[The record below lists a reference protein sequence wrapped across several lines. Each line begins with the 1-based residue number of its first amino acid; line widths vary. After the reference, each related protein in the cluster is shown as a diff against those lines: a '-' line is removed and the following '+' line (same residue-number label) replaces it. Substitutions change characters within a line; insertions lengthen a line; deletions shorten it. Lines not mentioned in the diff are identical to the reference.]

1 MKLINKLPD
10 FYEECPKT
18 NTIQDALGS
27 EANNLYSKVE
37 GAINQLYINSST
49 WALSEWEKF
58 ADIKKTDGTIEQ
70 RRARVASKLKAKGTT
85 TLEVMKS
92 LCKSYS
98 EDIIVTEIFNEYK
111 ILLELIVNKDEE
123 IPKAYNFTDMNEA
136 IWEIK
141 PAHLEHEID
150 INNNRKLN
158 IKTNYEDVKFK
169 YIPCNCAYV
178 SEFQPNTYN
187 KESELVNLNSSVDAD
202 FMNNTSVVGVAVVG
216 IATLGVS

>member
-10 FYEECPKT
+10 FYRECPKT
-18 NTIQDALGS
+18 NTIQDGLSS
-27 EANNLYSKVE
+27 EINNLYSKVDST
-37 GAINQLYINSST
+37 IDQLYVNSAT
-49 WALSEWEKF
+49 WALGEWEKF

-92 LCKSYS
+92 LCKSYA
-98 EDIIVTEIFNEYK
+98 EDIRVTEIYNEYK
-111 ILLELIVNKDEE
+111 ILLELITTKEND
-123 IPKAYNFTDMNEA
+123 IPKTYNFADMNEA

-141 PAHLEHEID
+141 PAHLNHEID

-169 YIPCNCAYV
+169 YIPCNCAYAG
-178 SEFQPNTYN
+178 EFQPNTYN
-187 KESELVNLNSSVDAD
+187 KDSELINLKPSVEND
-202 FMNNTSVVGVAVVG
+202 FMNTSIVGVAIVG
-216 IATLGVS
+216 VATLGVS

>member
-10 FYEECPKT
+10 FYRECPKT
-18 NTIQDALGS
+18 NTIQDGLSS
-27 EANNLYSKVE
+27 EINNLYSKVDST
-37 GAINQLYINSST
+37 IDQLYVNSAT
-49 WALSEWEKF
+49 WALNEWEKF

-92 LCKSYS
+92 LCKSYA
-98 EDIIVTEIFNEYK
+98 EDIRVTEIFNEYK
-111 ILLELIVNKDEE
+111 ILLELITTKEDD
-123 IPKAYNFTDMNEA
+123 IPKTYNFADMNEA

-141 PAHLEHEID
+141 PAHLNHEIE

-169 YIPCNCAYV
+169 YIPCNCAYAG
-178 SEFQPNTYN
+178 EFQPNTYN
-187 KESELVNLNSSVDAD
+187 KDSELINLKPSVEND
-202 FMNNTSVVGVAVVG
+202 FMNTSIVGVALVG
-216 IATLGVS
+216 VATLGVS

>member
-1 MKLINKLPD
+1 MKLIDKLPF

-18 NTIQDALGS
+18 NTIQDGLS
-27 EANNLYSKVE
+27 FEINNLYSKVDST
-37 GAINQLYINSST
+37 IDQLYVNSAT

-98 EDIIVTEIFNEYK
+98 EDIRVTEIYNEYK
-111 ILLELIVNKDEE
+111 ILLELISNKEDD
-123 IPKAYNFTDMNEA
+123 IPKTYNFADMNEA

-141 PAHLEHEID
+141 PAHLAHEID
-150 INNNRKLN
+150 INNSRKLN

-169 YIPCNCAYV
+169 YIPCACAYAG
-178 SEFQPNTYN
+178 EFQSNTYN
-187 KESELVNLNSSVDAD
+187 KDSELINLKPSDETGS
-202 FMNNTSVVGVAVVG
+202 MNTSIVGVAIVG
-216 IATLGVS
+216 LATLGTS

>member
-1 MKLINKLPD
+1 MKLIDKLPF

-18 NTIQDALGS
+18 NTIQDGLDI
-27 EANNLYSKVE
+27 EINNLYSKVE
-37 GAINQLYINSST
+37 GTIDQLYVNSAT

-58 ADIKKTDGTIEQ
+58 AGIKKTDGTIEQ

-98 EDIIVTEIFNEYK
+98 EDIRVTEIFNEYK
-111 ILLELIVNKDEE
+111 ILLELVITKDED
-123 IPKAYNFTDMNEA
+123 IPKTYDFANMNEA

-141 PAHLEHEID
+141 PAHLNHEID
-150 INNNRKLN
+150 INNSRKLN

-169 YIPCNCAYV
+169 YIPCNCAYAG
-178 SEFQPNTYN
+178 EFQPNTYN
-187 KESELVNLNSSVDAD
+187 KDSELINLKPSVEND
-202 FMNNTSVVGVAVVG
+202 FMNTSIVGVAIVG
-216 IATLGVS
+216 VATLGVS

>member
-1 MKLINKLPD
+1 MKLINKLPP
-10 FYEECPKT
+10 FYEDCPKT
-18 NTIQDALGS
+18 NTIQDGLSS
-27 EANNLYSKVE
+27 EINNLYSKVE
-37 GAINQLYINSST
+37 GTINQLYVNSAT

-58 ADIKKTDGTIEQ
+58 AGIKKTDGTIEQ

-98 EDIIVTEIFNEYK
+98 EDIRVTEIFNEYK
-111 ILLELIVNKDEE
+111 ILLELITTKEND
-123 IPKAYNFTDMNEA
+123 IPKTYNFADMNEA

-141 PAHLEHEID
+141 PAHLEHEIE

-169 YIPCNCAYV
+169 YIPCNCAYAG
-178 SEFQPNTYN
+178 EFQPNTYN
-187 KESELVNLNSSVDAD
+187 KDSELINLKPSVETE
-202 FMNNTSVVGVAVVG
+202 FINTSIVGVALVG
-216 IATLGVS
+216 VATLGVS

>member
-1 MKLINKLPD
+1 MKLIDKLPF

-18 NTIQDALGS
+18 NTIQDGLDI
-27 EANNLYSKVE
+27 EINNLYSKVDST
-37 GAINQLYINSST
+37 IDQLYVNSAT

-58 ADIKKTDGTIEQ
+58 AGIKKTDGTIEQ

-98 EDIIVTEIFNEYK
+98 EDIRVTEIFNEYK
-111 ILLELIVNKDEE
+111 ILLELVITKDED
-123 IPKAYNFTDMNEA
+123 IPKTYDFANMNEA

-141 PAHLEHEID
+141 PAHLNHELE
-150 INNNRKLN
+150 INNSRKLN

-169 YIPCNCAYV
+169 YIPCNCAYAG
-178 SEFQPNTYN
+178 EFQPNTYN
-187 KESELVNLNSSVDAD
+187 KDSELINLKPSVEND
-202 FMNNTSVVGVAVVG
+202 FMNTSIVGVAIVG
-216 IATLGVS
+216 VATLGIS